1 MDSAVI
7 GAIGAVV
14 SAIAGLLAAFY
25 QQRAARNEI
34 RRARTRLDA
43 VEGQWLDLDT
53 DAVHPVG
60 KTDDGEPSRQETE
73 IQVTRR
79 SATGRQI
86 DQRVLRLST
95 IDRDEIGEIVRDE
108 LDKDREVRRKEER
121 KAERRTFLL
130 NFVQSAFFFALGV
143 GVTLLVS

>member
-7 GAIGAVV
+7 AAVGAVV

-53 DAVHPVG
+53 VYQAG
-60 KTDDGEPSRQETE
+60 KTDHVESSREETE

-95 IDRDEIGEIVRDE
+95 VDRDEIGEIVRDE